1 MDAISFVLGVR
12 SMYLRSNDKTDFIYR
27 GRRLARAPEDPS
39 QPPDEDDE
47 ADDQEKATS
56 AWVMAVYVESDGTE
70 LKFKRT
76 YESFRQ
82 KSDDKSETEFP

>member
-27 GRRLARAPEDPS
+27 GRRLARAPDDPS
-39 QPPDEDDE
+39 QPDDDDDDAEDPDR
-47 ADDQEKATS
+47 ATS
-56 AWVMAVYVESDGTE
+56 AWVMAVYIDQDGHE

-76 YESFRQ
+76 YVNFGS
-82 KSDDKSETEFP
+82 